1 METQAEERKEKL
13 RQILQQYYPNGVKDQ
28 DIELVKRSLLKSKPT
43 ALSRIKWQEELLS
56 FISELETL

>member
-28 DIELVKRSLLKSKPT
+28 DIELAT
-43 ALSRIKWQEELLS
+43 
-56 FISELETL
+56 